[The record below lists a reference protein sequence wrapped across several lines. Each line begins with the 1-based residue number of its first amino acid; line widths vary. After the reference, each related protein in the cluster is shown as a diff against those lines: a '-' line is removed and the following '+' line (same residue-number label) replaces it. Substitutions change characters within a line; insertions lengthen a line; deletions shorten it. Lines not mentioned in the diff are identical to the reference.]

1 MIETSSAR
9 GTIWSFFLFKTKMAR
24 AKGWINQIDYINVF
38 FLRISEF
45 PWSSCEG
52 SWIYLNKEVHGTCL
66 FRYLFVFSRAARSHK
81 KHMFVLWGLG
91 KEKKGFGCQ
100 SWKRKHPKKSVDRGS
115 KFVPSIRNFLWL
127 GRQSKHERI
136 HTSKQKEVGMNPSEE
151 RLSEHVDT
159 SLQTAIEDPWI
170 FPCVQ
175 MTDVHAVSSGP

>member
-66 FRYLFVFSRAARSHK
+66 FRYLFAFSRAARSHK

-91 KEKKGFGCQ
+91 KQKKDLGANPEKENTRKNPWTVDPNSFQASEIFFDWEDKVSMKG
-100 SWKRKHPKKSVDRGS
+100 STPRNRRKLEWTQVKSDC
-115 KFVPSIRNFLWL
+115 RN
-127 GRQSKHERI
+127 
-136 HTSKQKEVGMNPSEE
+136 T
-151 RLSEHVDT
+151 
-159 SLQTAIEDPWI
+159 
-170 FPCVQ
+170 
-175 MTDVHAVSSGP
+175 